1 MWCWFFSSAFIIAF
15 IIQFWFLFV
24 LAKVTINL
32 YSTKHDGFLCGF
44 DKDYW
49 VRFNIFVKRT
59 LNITTMNSKRKDLQ
73 YASVFLLAVALTFLL
88 GKGDNFWLVSW
99 GDLIPGLFV
108 LFIAGDCL
116 YSSLLRI
123 KRGEEEG
130 GARWSTCF
138 TFLVFSIVFMGD
150 LFFIGNFIVDK
161 LWG

>member
-1 MWCWFFSSAFIIAF
+1 MGE
-15 IIQFWFLFV
+15 IQ
-24 LAKVTINL
+24 
-32 YSTKHDGFLCGF
+32 YLCE
-44 DKDYW
+44 KDFKYYHYEFKKE
-49 VRFNIFVKRT
+49 R
-59 LNITTMNSKRKDLQ
+59 
-73 YASVFLLAVALTFLL
+73 LAVCFCLLVGGALTFLL
-88 GKGDNFWLVSW
+88 GKGDNLWLVSW

>member
-1 MWCWFFSSAFIIAF
+1 M
-15 IIQFWFLFV
+15 
-24 LAKVTINL
+24 
-32 YSTKHDGFLCGF
+32 
-44 DKDYW
+44 
-49 VRFNIFVKRT
+49 RFNIFVKST

-73 YASVFLLAVALTFLL
+73 YASVFSLAVALTFLM
-88 GKGDNFWLVSW
+88 GKGDNLWLVSW
-99 GDLIPGLFV
+99 GDLIPSLFV

-116 YSSLLRI
+116 HSSLLRI
-123 KRGEEEG
+123 KSGEENG